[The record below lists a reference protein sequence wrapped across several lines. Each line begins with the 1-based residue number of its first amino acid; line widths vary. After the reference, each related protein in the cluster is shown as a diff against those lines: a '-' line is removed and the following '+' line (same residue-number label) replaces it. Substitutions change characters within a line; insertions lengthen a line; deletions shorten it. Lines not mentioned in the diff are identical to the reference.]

1 MRSALYVP
9 GDRPDMLAKALG
21 RGADAVIVDLEDA
34 VAPTAKEHAR
44 TVCARWLTEL
54 PPAGSRPG
62 PEIWVRINP
71 GQRGLADARAAAL
84 PAVDGMMVA
93 KAERV
98 GDLVAVAGELAAAPW
113 IALCPLLESAAA
125 LLAAPLLARGPRVTR
140 LQLGEADLCADTGIT
155 PGPDERELLWPRT
168 QLTLAS
174 AAARLA
180 PPLGPVSTD
189 FRDLAALRRSTAA
202 LKRLG
207 FGGRTCIHP
216 AQIPVVNE
224 VFTPTTAELDRAR
237 SLVERFEAAGSG
249 VAQDESGRMI
259 DEAVVR
265 GARRVLASVPDTSTV
280 PYDS

>member
-21 RGADAVIVDLEDA
+21 RGADAVIVDLEDG
-34 VAPTAKEHAR
+34 VAPAAKAYAR
-44 TVCARWLTEL
+44 TTAARWLEEL

-62 PEIWVRINP
+62 TEIWVRINP
-71 GQRGLADARAAAL
+71 GGAGLADARAVAL
-84 PAVDGMMVA
+84 PAVAGMVVA
-93 KAERV
+93 KAERAD
-98 GDLVAVAGELAAAPW
+98 DLAAVAGALASAPW

-125 LLAAPLLARGPRVTR
+125 LLAAPLMARAPRVTR
-140 LQLGEADLCADTGIT
+140 MQLGEADFCADTGIA

-168 QLTLAS
+168 QLTLVS

-189 FRDLAALRRSTAA
+189 FRDLGALRRSTTA

-216 AQIPVVNE
+216 AQLVVVNE
-224 VFTPTTAELDRAR
+224 VFTPSSGELDRAR
-237 SLVERFEAAGSG
+237 ALVERFEGAGSG

-265 GARRVLASVPDTSTV
+265 GARRVLAAARETGGH
-280 PYDS
+280 